1 MRILH
6 VVSKL
11 NRGGIE
17 NFLMNIYRE
26 VDIQKI
32 QFDFLVHSPEIGE
45 FEDEIRERGGR
56 IFRVS
61 PRRESFYKNKRELHQ
76 LFHNNRYQVV
86 HQHVSSLSYI
96 EPLKIAKKFEVP
108 IRIVHIH
115 SIQQSGN
122 KIHEILHKF
131 NKWNIKRKATNFF
144 ACSIDAAKW
153 GIPSSIFNN
162 KDFNIVK
169 NAINIDDFIYDSEIR
184 RNIRTELFIDKD
196 TTVLGNV
203 ARFNE
208 MKNHEFL
215 LEIFTEYKKLNNNS
229 KLLLIGD
236 GDLKQKMINLTHKLD
251 IAKDVLFIGS
261 IDNVNEY
268 LQAMDQFVFPSKYE
282 GLGLS
287 LIEAQAAGLK
297 SYAAKNRV
305 PEEVRITELV
315 SFLNLD
321 SNAFEWAENIFRNQE
336 YVRES
341 QIHSIEKAGY
351 KSKDV
356 SEWLTQFYIKNLER
370 DYKDG
375 K

>member
-1 MRILH
+1 MRVLH
-6 VVSKL
+6 VVGKL

-17 NFLMNIYRE
+17 SFLMNIYRE
-26 VDIQKI
+26 IDIRKI

-61 PRRESFYKNKRELHQ
+61 PRRESFSKNKRELHQ
-76 LFHNNRYQVV
+76 LFHNNPYQIV

-96 EPLKIAKKFEVP
+96 EPLKIAKRFEVP
-108 IRIVHIH
+108 IRILHIH

-131 NKWNIKRKATNFF
+131 NKWNIKKNATNFF

-153 GIPSSIFNN
+153 GTPSSIYNN
-162 KDFNIVK
+162 KDFKIVR
-169 NAINIDDFIYDSEIR
+169 NAINIDDFIYDSEIS

-251 IAKDVLFIGS
+251 IAKDVIFLGS

-268 LQAMDQFVFPSKYE
+268 LQAMDHFVFPSKYE
-282 GLGLS
+282 GLGLA

-297 SYAAKNRV
+297 SYAAKNCV
-305 PEEVRITELV
+305 PEEVKITELV

-321 SNAFEWAENIFRNQE
+321 SNGFEWAENIFRNQE

-370 DYKDG
+370 VYKDG